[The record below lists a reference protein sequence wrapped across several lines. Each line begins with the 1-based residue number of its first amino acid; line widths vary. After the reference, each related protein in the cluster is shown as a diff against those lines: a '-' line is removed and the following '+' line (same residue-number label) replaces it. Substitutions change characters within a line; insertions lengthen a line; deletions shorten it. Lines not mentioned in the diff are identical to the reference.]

1 MYVVPTLLGIA
12 AAYLLLAGS
21 RTRKVFLDVPPR
33 GSELPARPLQL
44 PDNTHK
50 SVKAATAAGQ
60 SAYYEPNTSAGHVH
74 TKIDA
79 LVGDLTAAA
88 GTPDL
93 ASTATPLYGDDLAA
107 AADQLYELGLY
118 DPAAVESMA
127 TEVAAVPT
135 HPPPRYSDEHI
146 STLVD
151 MYHTGDE
158 LEQHMAATKLTEYGV
173 NLEDYGISTTPN
185 IDEDFVSLD
194 PVTYSEDLTTA
205 ADHVYEL
212 PSGAQVPE
220 SVLDHKMAY
229 LEHKKAMHK
238 PEKDSAAPPTKVP
251 PASGSK
257 SGEAPPKGPEISHQ
271 EDADP
276 H

>member
-1 MYVVPTLLGIA
+1 MGIA

-21 RTRKVFLDVPPR
+21 RTRKVLLDVPPR

-79 LVGDLTAAA
+79 LVGELESTDLFIPKEDVHGTSSFDVTPLHGDDVNATAELI
-88 GTPDL
+88 P
-93 ASTATPLYGDDLAA
+93 SELYGDL
-107 AADQLYELGLY
+107 
-118 DPAAVESMA
+118 ESLA
-127 TEVAAVPT
+127 TEVDALPT
-135 HPPPRYSDEHI
+135 YTNEDIAGLINMHN
-146 STLVD
+146 
-151 MYHTGDE
+151 TGDA
-158 LEQHMAATKLTEYGV
+158 LDQATAVSKLDAYGA
-173 NLEDYGISTTPN
+173 N
-185 IDEDFVSLD
+185 IDDFVSVD

-205 ADHVYEL
+205 ADHYYEL

-220 SVLDHKMAY
+220 SVIDHKMAY

-238 PEKDSAAPPTKVP
+238 PEKNSAAPPTKVP
-251 PASGSK
+251 PTSGSL
-257 SGEAPPKGPEISHQ
+257 SGEAPPKGPEVSHQ